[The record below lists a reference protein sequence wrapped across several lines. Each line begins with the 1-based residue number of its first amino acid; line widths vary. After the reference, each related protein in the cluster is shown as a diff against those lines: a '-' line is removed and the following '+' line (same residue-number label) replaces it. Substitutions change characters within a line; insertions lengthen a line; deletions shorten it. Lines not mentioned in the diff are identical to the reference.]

1 MALAKLTILREDSS
15 GSFPNPADLTNPD
28 RIEVL
33 FNPEKYTLN
42 KAVQIAEMAI
52 PGLDSPVLQFVRGQ
66 NEKVTLELFFDTT
79 DFGMVDNV
87 WDVREETVK
96 IYSLLKI
103 DPDTHAP
110 PRCKLMWGDGG
121 QLFSFGSNLDPRCIL
136 ESVSEEFNLFS
147 PGGVPLRAKLNVTFR
162 EYKTVEEQLQE
173 TPRHS
178 ADRTK
183 VRLVGLG
190 ETLNL
195 IAWKEYQD
203 PAQWRLI
210 AEANSI
216 ANPRFLV
223 PGDQL
228 IIPRHPSSGGRR

>member
-15 GSFPNPADLTNPD
+15 GNFPNPADLTSPN
-28 RIEVL
+28 RIGVL

-42 KAVQIAEMAI
+42 KGVQIAEMAI

-66 NEKVTLELFFDTT
+66 NEKVTFELFFDTT

-87 WDVREETVK
+87 WDVREETGK

-103 DPDTHAP
+103 DPGTHAP

-147 PGGVPLRAKLNVTFR
+147 PSGVPLRAKLNVTFR
-162 EYKTVEEQLQE
+162 EYKTIEEQIKENPKQ
-173 TPRHS
+173 S
-178 ADRTK
+178 SDRTK
-183 VRLVGLG
+183 IVEVERGQ
-190 ETLNL
+190 TLSL
-195 IAWKEYQD
+195 IAWLEYQD
-203 PAQWRLI
+203 PSEWRSI
-210 AEANSI
+210 AEKN
-216 ANPRFLV
+216 N
-223 PGDQL
+223 
-228 IIPRHPSSGGRR
+228 

>member
-1 MALAKLTILREDSS
+1 MALAKLTIIPEDSS
-15 GSFPNPADLTNPD
+15 GEFPDSN

-33 FNPEKYTLN
+33 FNPERYTLN
-42 KAVQIAEMAI
+42 KGVQIAEIAI

-66 NEKVTLELFFDTT
+66 NEKVTFELFFDTT

-87 WDVREETVK
+87 KDVREETGR
-96 IYSLLKI
+96 IYGLLKI

-110 PRCKLMWGDGG
+110 PRCKLSWGDGG
-121 QLFSFGSNLDPRCIL
+121 QLFSFGSSLDPRCVL

-162 EYKTVEEQLQE
+162 EYKTIEDQLKE

-183 VRLVGLG
+183 VRTVRLG
-190 ETLNL
+190 ETLSL
-195 IAWKEYQD
+195 IAWEEYQD
-203 PAQWRLI
+203 PGEWRLI
-210 AEANSI
+210 AEANPV
-216 ANPRFLV
+216 ANPRYLI
-223 PGDQL
+223 PGDRL
-228 IIPRHPSSGGRR
+228 IIPRHPASGGPR